1 MTRIVVRLPP
11 LRLLPSRRQNGMSLS
26 SVCGR
31 MAGILSPLVTLLG
44 VYHYSIPLLVYGIV
58 PIVAGGFCLLL
69 PETVNVELQDHAE
82 VK

>member
-1 MTRIVVRLPP
+1 
-11 LRLLPSRRQNGMSLS
+11 MSLS

-82 VK
+82 VKWVTFFAQIVQQKYEYSDKYW

>member
-1 MTRIVVRLPP
+1 MTKISLRLP
-11 LRLLPSRRQNGMSLS
+11 LSRPSPSCRQNGMSLS

-31 MAGILSPLVTLLG
+31 MAGILSPLVALLG

-58 PIVAGGFCLLL
+58 PLVAGGFCLLL